1 MIIKPFIRFCGIIP
15 LICFN
20 SSFLLEGFRDFQ
32 APTCFSFCLFKA
44 FPKVEYANLVSS
56 IICLPLEGSIS
67 SPVRYSYLSIFP
79 DENANTF
86 AASLL
91 ISYCSFSSLM
101 LSAVV
106 VISLCI
112 FSKNFFLKHKELSE
126 QE

>member
-1 MIIKPFIRFCGIIP
+1 MIIKPFIRFCGNIP

-79 DENANTF
+79 DGNSNIA
-86 AASLL
+86 AASPLTSHSCFLSL
-91 ISYCSFSSLM
+91 IVSFWNVKDHLM
-101 LSAVV
+101 
-106 VISLCI
+106 
-112 FSKNFFLKHKELSE
+112 